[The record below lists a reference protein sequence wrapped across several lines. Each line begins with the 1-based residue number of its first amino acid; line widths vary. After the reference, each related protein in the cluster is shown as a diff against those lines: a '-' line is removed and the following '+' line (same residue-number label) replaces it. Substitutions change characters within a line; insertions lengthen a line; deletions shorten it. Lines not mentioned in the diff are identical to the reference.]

1 MRTVLPPKTQNELI
15 MNKLKTGIWLDFR
28 DAYVISLG
36 DDAQAKV
43 HHLHSEIHHQAT
55 KGGSRSKSPWGPQ
68 FSPPDDVNLERD
80 KHAEHHY
87 FQQIIGNIDPE
98 TEEIVIFGPAEAK
111 IGLKKA
117 IEAIKHYKPQLSAV
131 LPSDYLTQNEMIA
144 LVRNFFVHP
153 EQYLVKDKEQ

>member
-1 MRTVLPPKTQNELI
+1 

-28 DAYVISLG
+28 DAYVIALG
-36 DDAQAKV
+36 DDAQADV
-43 HHLHSEIHHQAT
+43 QHLHSEIHHQAT

-87 FQQIIGNIDPE
+87 FQQIIGKINPE

-117 IEAIKHYKPQLSAV
+117 IQSIKHYKPQLAAV
-131 LPSDYLTQNEMIA
+131 LTWEYLTQNEMIA
-144 LVRNFFVHP
+144 LMRDFFVNR
-153 EQYLVKDKEQ
+153 EKYLVHDKA